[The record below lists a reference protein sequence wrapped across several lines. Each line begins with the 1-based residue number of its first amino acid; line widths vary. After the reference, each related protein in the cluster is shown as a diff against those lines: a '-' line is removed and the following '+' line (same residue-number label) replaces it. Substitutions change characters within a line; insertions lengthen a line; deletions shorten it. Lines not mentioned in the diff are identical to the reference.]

1 MKMVKLNPFKVKLRA
16 NGFVDGFQTKRELDV
31 KECKYILSNILGIN
45 LCGKDDFDEEI
56 DYREYCD
63 QMVTDVN
70 DWIAGKS
77 DDYAIMEYAYDC
89 SDEPLG
95 MFNCIKLLEY
105 LQKKEVI

>member
-1 MKMVKLNPFKVKLRA
+1 MKTVKLNSFKVKLRG
-16 NGFVDGFQTKRELDV
+16 NGFVDGFQTKRELSL
-31 KECKYILSNILGIN
+31 KECKHILSNILGIN
-45 LCGKDDFDEEI
+45 LPDQDDFDDKQ
-56 DYREYCD
+56 DYSEYCD

-70 DWIAGKS
+70 DWIVGKS

-95 MFNCIKLLEY
+95 VFNCIKLLEY